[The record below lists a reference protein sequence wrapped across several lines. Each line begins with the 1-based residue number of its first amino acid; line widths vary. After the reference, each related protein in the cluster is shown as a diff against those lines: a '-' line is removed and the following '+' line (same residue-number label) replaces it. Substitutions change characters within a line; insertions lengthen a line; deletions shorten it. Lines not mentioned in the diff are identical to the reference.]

1 MAENITLDQLAG
13 NAPIPMGGTINPK
26 EVKPVD
32 LSQIGPPPEEPDT
45 PARNAFEKEAY
56 DSIDAGIERYTKEFH
71 EDYLKIKE
79 KAEENDEDEV
89 TMNTVTEA
97 TSMEYKEDEESDTEN
112 KADTTKPKEEES
124 SNKEKE
130 EEIDSDDEDDSPL
143 EEEDDSFELDDEDL
157 SDLDVDDETKDDEEE
172 IDAKAIYEEYKD
184 SIRKNINIVSD
195 EDKIDISA
203 FKKGSKITSVRALD
217 KATPVVKYSA
227 DHILYSTGVSV
238 SMEPLNSDEI
248 VQFDPSELTK
258 WFDRA
263 ERNINRL
270 GRDKEEEQ
278 LIATVNT
285 FRQYNKL
292 FLIIYNHITSA
303 KPDYNTWLSSIN
315 WADIED
321 LMFLAYKATYGVLS
335 NKITVN
341 CEDSKC
347 SHIFIREF
355 DIKDMVAFKDD
366 SIREK
371 YNKMMQL
378 PDGEHLEP
386 VKYIE
391 KQVSRDFV
399 FVLKAPSL
407 YTMLVESTCLP
418 METLKKHNN
427 LFNIYQYV
435 DKIYFIDREAGELKE
450 IEFKKFADVTK
461 TVKSKLKAI
470 GNIIKTLSTDQRQSL
485 IASTAELDRDQ
496 DDLYYVM
503 PETTCEKC
511 GKVISRQ
518 RIQSAELLFT
528 RFRLT
533 LHLS

>member
-1 MAENITLDQLAG
+1 
-13 NAPIPMGGTINPK
+13 
-26 EVKPVD
+26 
-32 LSQIGPPPEEPDT
+32 
-45 PARNAFEKEAY
+45 
-56 DSIDAGIERYTKEFH
+56 
-71 EDYLKIKE
+71 
-79 KAEENDEDEV
+79 
-89 TMNTVTEA
+89 MNTVTEA
-97 TSMEYKEDEESDTEN
+97 TVENYDDIEASDTED
-112 KADTTKPKEEES
+112 KAATANPKKEES
-124 SNKEKE
+124 SNKEEKVE
-130 EEIDSDDEDDSPL
+130 DEDSDDDDEPIED
-143 EEEDDSFELDDEDL
+143 EDDSFELDDEDL
-157 SDLDVDDETKDDEEE
+157 SDLDVDDESKDDDDE
-172 IDAKAIYEEYKD
+172 IDAEAIYEEYKD
-184 SIRKNINIVSD
+184 SIRKNINVVAKED
-195 EDKIDISA
+195 EIDIST
-203 FKKGSKITSVRALD
+203 FKKGAKISSVRALD
-217 KATPVVKYSA
+217 RATPVVKYSA
-227 DHILYSTGVSV
+227 DHVLYSTGISV

-263 ERNINRL
+263 ERNINRF
-270 GRDKEEEQ
+270 GRDREEEQ

-341 CEDSKC
+341 CEDNKC

-366 SIREK
+366 TVKEK

-386 VKYIE
+386 VKTVE

-418 METLKKHNN
+418 MASLKKHNN

-450 IEFKKFADVTK
+450 IEFKKYADTTK
-461 TVKSKLKAI
+461 TVKAKLKAI
-470 GNIIKTLSTDQRQSL
+470 GNIVKTLTTDQKQTL
-485 IASTAELDRDQ
+485 IAATSELDRDPNE
-496 DDLYYVM
+496 LYYVM

-511 GKVISRQ
+511 GKVIQRQ